1 MRIVLSLGGSLILAS
16 TLVAA
21 QSERLATA
29 HSWLEQSGRAMGGE
43 TVLRGLRV
51 MEVSGISVLH
61 QREQSERPEG
71 PWIPNFT
78 EFTDVRN
85 LSAGAIKRTSRTRGY
100 VTEDGVAWSPDTSIF
115 II

>member
-1 MRIVLSLGGSLILAS
+1 
-16 TLVAA
+16 
-21 QSERLATA
+21 
-29 HSWLEQSGRAMGGE
+29 MGGE
-43 TVLRGLRV
+43 TVLRGLRG

-85 LSAGAIKRTSRTRGY
+85 LSAGAVKRTSRTRGD
-100 VTEDGVAWSPDTSIF
+100 VTEDGVAWAPDTSIL
-115 II
+115 IIDGVGIRTASDRFAAAGTPWDMGRMSLQRL